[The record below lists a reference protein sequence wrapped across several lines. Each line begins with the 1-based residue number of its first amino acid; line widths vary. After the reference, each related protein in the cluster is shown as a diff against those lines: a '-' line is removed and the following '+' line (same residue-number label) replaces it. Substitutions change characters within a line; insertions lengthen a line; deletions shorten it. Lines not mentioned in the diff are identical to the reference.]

1 MTFRSPGRFT
11 WKPSVSWVVGIR
23 CHWQEEE
30 GESSSSPKGWVRT
43 YAPGPARGLRPLL
56 CPPGAPPC
64 APEPQASAHLHQVVV
79 RPVQFLVQLNDEAL
93 KEGRKLPL
101 LFARLG
107 M

>member
-23 CHWQEEE
+23 CHWQEE
-30 GESSSSPKGWVRT
+30 GESSSSPKGRAT
-43 YAPGPARGLRPLL
+43 YAPGPARGLRPFL
-56 CPPGAPPC
+56 CPPGTAPC
-64 APEPQASAHLHQVVV
+64 APKPRARSHLYQVVV
-79 RPVQFLVQLNDEAL
+79 RPVQFLVQLDDEAL

-101 LFARLG
+101 LFTRLG